1 MLLLTSVAAVD
12 CATPINGVYP
22 ETLAFAVGA
31 FVLFDSKTSPTRFP
45 WTRLAAMAS
54 AMAAAFANA
63 AALAVWPLLTWYAWR
78 TRAGRWWTTVVALI
92 GVAFTLVYVRGLPL
106 AAIGD
111 SGIDGVEPGAQ
122 IVRAVTYLCTYL
134 GLPWTRAASL
144 ELAGRLVGAGLLLAS
159 VAAVVRFGFVRRP
172 DRLERLAVALIAFSL
187 ATAGLAAAGR
197 ADVESP
203 VLVPVRYSVF
213 VAPMHVGLLLLVWPT
228 VFASARREQ
237 RAGMVAA
244 VASSLRTDAVVER
257 AALRG
262 GENPSTRDIEHPA
275 RLVRAPAPLEYAV
288 AVILAILL
296 LVQQV
301 ASGERAAAATR
312 SMRAVL
318 DRFASGEQS
327 DDMKSVVFVDLLQ
340 ARRDLNAIRAAGLY
354 LDSR

>member
-1 MLLLTSVAAVD
+1 
-12 CATPINGVYP
+12 
-22 ETLAFAVGA
+22 
-31 FVLFDSKTSPTRFP
+31 
-45 WTRLAAMAS
+45 
-54 AMAAAFANA
+54 
-63 AALAVWPLLTWYAWR
+63 
-78 TRAGRWWTTVVALI
+78 
-92 GVAFTLVYVRGLPL
+92 
-106 AAIGD
+106 
-111 SGIDGVEPGAQ
+111 
-122 IVRAVTYLCTYL
+122 
-134 GLPWTRAASL
+134 
-144 ELAGRLVGAGLLLAS
+144 
-159 VAAVVRFGFVRRP
+159 
-172 DRLERLAVALIAFSL
+172 
-187 ATAGLAAAGR
+187 
-197 ADVESP
+197 
-203 VLVPVRYSVF
+203 
-213 VAPMHVGLLLLVWPT
+213 
-228 VFASARREQ
+228 
-237 RAGMVAA
+237 MVAA